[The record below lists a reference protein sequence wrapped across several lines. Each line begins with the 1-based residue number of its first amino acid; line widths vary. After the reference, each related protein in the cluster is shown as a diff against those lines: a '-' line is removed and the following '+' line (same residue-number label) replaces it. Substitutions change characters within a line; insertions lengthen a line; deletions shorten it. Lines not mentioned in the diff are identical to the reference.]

1 MEELLQVKDLS
12 ISFHTYNGEV
22 QAVRNAS
29 FDLHRK
35 EVLAIVGESGSG
47 KSVTMQTVLKLT
59 PCELKSGQIIFDG
72 KDITHY
78 TDKQMQEIRGSQ
90 IGIIFQDAMTS
101 LNPTMKIGRQ
111 ITESILRHQKVNKAE
126 AKEKALEL
134 LVQVGINNPEK
145 RYHQYIHNLS
155 GGMRQRVMI
164 AIALACK
171 PKLLIADEPTTA
183 LDVTI
188 QAQIMDLLAKLKE
201 EVGCSI
207 VLITHDLGVV
217 AANADRIAVMSGGV
231 IQHVST
237 PKSIYQRPAN
247 QFVANFIGRS
257 NTLKARYAQ
266 GALHFD
272 NGYAMPYDNCGSVP
286 AEDVLVAVRPEEFVL
301 AADGQQGIDAT
312 VTSSVFL
319 GLNTTYFVELYDG
332 TNAEI
337 VEESSIS
344 SIIPNGT
351 KVKLTLKQDK
361 INVFTADGKTNL
373 TKGVVNDVR

>member
-72 KDITHY
+72 TDITNY
-78 TDKQMQEIRGSQ
+78 TDKQMQDIRGSQ

-101 LNPTMKIGRQ
+101 LNPTMKIGKQ

-126 AKEKALEL
+126 AKKKALEL

-188 QAQIMDLLAKLKE
+188 QAQIMNLLAKLKD

-217 AANADRIAVMSGGV
+217 AANADRIAVMYAGQVVESGTADQIFYHCAHPYTRGLLDSIPRLNAV
-231 IQHVST
+231 HDARLNYIGGT
-237 PKSIYQRPAN
+237 PPDALNPAPGCA
-247 QFVANFIGRS
+247 FS
-257 NTLKARYAQ
+257 ARCK
-266 GALHFD
+266 
-272 NGYAMPYDNCGSVP
+272 YAMRICRQQAPEKGEVQPGHFCACFLLDDE
-286 AEDVLVAVRPEEFVL
+286 AE
-301 AADGQQGIDAT
+301 AT
-312 VTSSVFL
+312 RKETGWEVSL
-319 GLNTTYFVELYDG
+319 
-332 TNAEI
+332 
-337 VEESSIS
+337 
-344 SIIPNGT
+344 
-351 KVKLTLKQDK
+351 
-361 INVFTADGKTNL
+361 
-373 TKGVVNDVR
+373 

>member
-171 PKLLIADEPTTA
+171 PKLLTTA

-217 AANADRIAVMSGGV
+217 AANADRIAVMYAGQVVESG
-231 IQHVST
+231 
-237 PKSIYQRPAN
+237 
-247 QFVANFIGRS
+247 
-257 NTLKARYAQ
+257 
-266 GALHFD
+266 
-272 NGYAMPYDNCGSVP
+272 
-286 AEDVLVAVRPEEFVL
+286 
-301 AADGQQGIDAT
+301 
-312 VTSSVFL
+312 
-319 GLNTTYFVELYDG
+319 
-332 TNAEI
+332 
-337 VEESSIS
+337 
-344 SIIPNGT
+344 
-351 KVKLTLKQDK
+351 
-361 INVFTADGKTNL
+361 TADQIFYHCAHPYTRGLLESIPRLNAAHDARL
-373 TKGVVNDVR
+373 TYIGGPQSSSRLCLQCPV

>member
-90 IGIIFQDAMTS
+90 IGIIFQDPMTS
-101 LNPTMKIGRQ
+101 LNPTMKIGKQ
-111 ITESILRHQKVNKAE
+111 ITESIRRHQKVNKAE

-188 QAQIMDLLAKLKE
+188 QAQILDLMKKLQKE
-201 EVGCSI
+201 DGSSI
-207 VLITHDLGVV
+207 LLITHDLGVV
-217 AANADRIAVMSGGV
+217 AEMCTRVIVMYAGKIVEMAPVEKLFATPSHPYTQGLIASVPKLGSGV
-231 IQHVST
+231 KVL
-237 PKSIYQRPAN
+237 PSIP
-247 QFVANFIGRS
+247 
-257 NTLKARYAQ
+257 
-266 GALHFD
+266 
-272 NGYAMPYDNCGSVP
+272 GSVP
-286 AEDVLVAVRPEEFVL
+286 DLASMPTGCRFAPRCKYATDKCREQEPELLDISEDQKCRCWRTQE
-301 AADGQQGIDAT
+301 G
-312 VTSSVFL
+312 
-319 GLNTTYFVELYDG
+319 
-332 TNAEI
+332 
-337 VEESSIS
+337 
-344 SIIPNGT
+344 
-351 KVKLTLKQDK
+351 
-361 INVFTADGKTNL
+361 
-373 TKGVVNDVR
+373 

>member
-47 KSVTMQTVLKLT
+47 KSVTMQAVLKLT

-217 AANADRIAVMSGGV
+217 AANADRIAVMYAGQVVESGTADQIFYHCAHPYTRGLLES
-231 IQHVST
+231 IPRLNAAHDARLTYIGGT
-237 PKSIYQRPAN
+237 PPDALNPAPGCA
-247 QFVANFIGRS
+247 FS
-257 NTLKARYAQ
+257 ARCK
-266 GALHFD
+266 
-272 NGYAMPYDNCGSVP
+272 YAMRICRQQAPEKREVQPGHFCSCFLMDDE
-286 AEDVLVAVRPEEFVL
+286 AEDTR
-301 AADGQQGIDAT
+301 
-312 VTSSVFL
+312 
-319 GLNTTYFVELYDG
+319 
-332 TNAEI
+332 
-337 VEESSIS
+337 
-344 SIIPNGT
+344 
-351 KVKLTLKQDK
+351 K
-361 INVFTADGKTNL
+361 KTGWEVSL
-373 TKGVVNDVR
+373 

>member
-217 AANADRIAVMSGGV
+217 AANADRIAVMYAGQVVESGTADQIFYHCAHPYTRGLLES
-231 IQHVST
+231 IPRLNAAHDARLTYIGGT
-237 PKSIYQRPAN
+237 PPDALNPAPGCA
-247 QFVANFIGRS
+247 FS
-257 NTLKARYAQ
+257 AR
-266 GALHFD
+266 GK
-272 NGYAMPYDNCGSVP
+272 YAMRICRQQAPEKREVQPGHFCSCFLMDDE
-286 AEDVLVAVRPEEFVL
+286 AEDTR
-301 AADGQQGIDAT
+301 
-312 VTSSVFL
+312 
-319 GLNTTYFVELYDG
+319 
-332 TNAEI
+332 
-337 VEESSIS
+337 
-344 SIIPNGT
+344 
-351 KVKLTLKQDK
+351 K
-361 INVFTADGKTNL
+361 KTGWEVSL
-373 TKGVVNDVR
+373 

>member
-72 KDITHY
+72 TDITNY
-78 TDKQMQEIRGSQ
+78 TDKQMQDIRGSQ

-101 LNPTMKIGRQ
+101 LNPTMKIGKQ

-126 AKEKALEL
+126 AKKKALEL

-188 QAQIMDLLAKLKE
+188 QAQIMNLLAKLKDD
-201 EVGCSI
+201 VGCSI
-207 VLITHDLGVV
+207 VLITHALGVV
-217 AANADRIAVMSGGV
+217 AANADRIAVMYAGQVVESGTADQIFYHCAHPYTRGLLDSIPRLNAV
-231 IQHVST
+231 HDARLNYIGGT
-237 PKSIYQRPAN
+237 PPDALNPAPGCA
-247 QFVANFIGRS
+247 FS
-257 NTLKARYAQ
+257 ARCK
-266 GALHFD
+266 
-272 NGYAMPYDNCGSVP
+272 YAMRICRQQAPEKGEVQPGHFCACFLLDDE
-286 AEDVLVAVRPEEFVL
+286 AE
-301 AADGQQGIDAT
+301 AT
-312 VTSSVFL
+312 RKETGWEVSL
-319 GLNTTYFVELYDG
+319 
-332 TNAEI
+332 
-337 VEESSIS
+337 
-344 SIIPNGT
+344 
-351 KVKLTLKQDK
+351 
-361 INVFTADGKTNL
+361 
-373 TKGVVNDVR
+373 

>member
-217 AANADRIAVMSGGV
+217 AQNCEYVSV
-231 IQHVST
+231 I
-237 PKSIYQRPAN
+237 
-247 QFVANFIGRS
+247 
-257 NTLKARYAQ
+257 YA
-266 GALHFD
+266 G
-272 NGYAMPYDNCGSVP
+272 
-286 AEDVLVAVRPEEFVL
+286 
-301 AADGQQGIDAT
+301 
-312 VTSSVFL
+312 
-319 GLNTTYFVELYDG
+319 
-332 TNAEI
+332 EI
-337 VEESSIS
+337 VESGTVHDVFKKQMHPYTEGLFSSIPN
-344 SIIPNGT
+344 IHEHVERLVPIPGLMPDPT
-351 KVKLTLKQDK
+351 ALPEGCAFCERCPYAQERCKQEHPP
-361 INVFTADGKTNL
+361 IYHVGGETGRHQVRCFRCEGKE
-373 TKGVVNDVR
+373 GQV

>member
-155 GGMRQRVMI
+155 GGRRQRVMI

-217 AANADRIAVMSGGV
+217 AANADRIAVMYAGQVVESGTADQIFYHCAHPYTRGLLES
-231 IQHVST
+231 IPRLNAAHDARLTYIGGT
-237 PKSIYQRPAN
+237 PPDALNPAPGCA
-247 QFVANFIGRS
+247 FS
-257 NTLKARYAQ
+257 ARCK
-266 GALHFD
+266 
-272 NGYAMPYDNCGSVP
+272 YAMRICRQQAPEKREVQPGHFCSCFLMDDE
-286 AEDVLVAVRPEEFVL
+286 AEDTR
-301 AADGQQGIDAT
+301 
-312 VTSSVFL
+312 
-319 GLNTTYFVELYDG
+319 
-332 TNAEI
+332 
-337 VEESSIS
+337 
-344 SIIPNGT
+344 
-351 KVKLTLKQDK
+351 K
-361 INVFTADGKTNL
+361 KTGWEVSL
-373 TKGVVNDVR
+373 

>member
-217 AANADRIAVMSGGV
+217 AANADRSAVMYAGQVVESGTADQIFYHCAHPYTRGLLES
-231 IQHVST
+231 IPRLNAAHDARLTYIGGT
-237 PKSIYQRPAN
+237 PPDALNPAPGCA
-247 QFVANFIGRS
+247 FS
-257 NTLKARYAQ
+257 ARCK
-266 GALHFD
+266 
-272 NGYAMPYDNCGSVP
+272 YAMRICRQQAPEKREVQPGHFCSCFLMDDE
-286 AEDVLVAVRPEEFVL
+286 AEDTR
-301 AADGQQGIDAT
+301 
-312 VTSSVFL
+312 
-319 GLNTTYFVELYDG
+319 
-332 TNAEI
+332 
-337 VEESSIS
+337 
-344 SIIPNGT
+344 
-351 KVKLTLKQDK
+351 K
-361 INVFTADGKTNL
+361 KTGWEVSL
-373 TKGVVNDVR
+373 

>member
-47 KSVTMQTVLKLT
+47 KSVTMQTVLKFT

-217 AANADRIAVMSGGV
+217 AANADRIAVMYAGQVVESGTADQIFYHCAHPYTRGLLES
-231 IQHVST
+231 IPRLNAAHDARLTYIGGT
-237 PKSIYQRPAN
+237 PPDALNPAPGCA
-247 QFVANFIGRS
+247 FS
-257 NTLKARYAQ
+257 ARCK
-266 GALHFD
+266 
-272 NGYAMPYDNCGSVP
+272 YAMRICRQQAPEKREVQPGHFCSCFLMDDE
-286 AEDVLVAVRPEEFVL
+286 AEDTR
-301 AADGQQGIDAT
+301 
-312 VTSSVFL
+312 
-319 GLNTTYFVELYDG
+319 
-332 TNAEI
+332 
-337 VEESSIS
+337 
-344 SIIPNGT
+344 
-351 KVKLTLKQDK
+351 K
-361 INVFTADGKTNL
+361 KTGWEVSL
-373 TKGVVNDVR
+373 

>member
-1 MEELLQVKDLS
+1 
-12 ISFHTYNGEV
+12 
-22 QAVRNAS
+22 
-29 FDLHRK
+29 
-35 EVLAIVGESGSG
+35 
-47 KSVTMQTVLKLT
+47 MQTVLKLT

-217 AANADRIAVMSGGV
+217 AANADRIAVMYAGQVVESGTADQIFYHCAHPYTRGLLES
-231 IQHVST
+231 IPRLNAAHDARLTYIGGT
-237 PKSIYQRPAN
+237 PPDALNPAPGCA
-247 QFVANFIGRS
+247 FS
-257 NTLKARYAQ
+257 ARCK
-266 GALHFD
+266 
-272 NGYAMPYDNCGSVP
+272 YAMRICRQQAPEKREVQPGHFCSCFLMDDE
-286 AEDVLVAVRPEEFVL
+286 AEDTR
-301 AADGQQGIDAT
+301 
-312 VTSSVFL
+312 
-319 GLNTTYFVELYDG
+319 
-332 TNAEI
+332 
-337 VEESSIS
+337 
-344 SIIPNGT
+344 
-351 KVKLTLKQDK
+351 K
-361 INVFTADGKTNL
+361 KTGWEVSL
-373 TKGVVNDVR
+373 

>member
-1 MEELLQVKDLS
+1 M
-12 ISFHTYNGEV
+12 
-22 QAVRNAS
+22 
-29 FDLHRK
+29 
-35 EVLAIVGESGSG
+35 
-47 KSVTMQTVLKLT
+47 LKLT

-217 AANADRIAVMSGGV
+217 AANADRIAVMYAGQVVESGTADQIFYHCAHPYTRGLLES
-231 IQHVST
+231 IPRLNAAHDARLTYIGGT
-237 PKSIYQRPAN
+237 PPDALNPAPGCA
-247 QFVANFIGRS
+247 FS
-257 NTLKARYAQ
+257 ARCK
-266 GALHFD
+266 
-272 NGYAMPYDNCGSVP
+272 YAMRICRQQAPEKREVQPGHFCSCFLMDDE
-286 AEDVLVAVRPEEFVL
+286 AEDTR
-301 AADGQQGIDAT
+301 
-312 VTSSVFL
+312 
-319 GLNTTYFVELYDG
+319 
-332 TNAEI
+332 
-337 VEESSIS
+337 
-344 SIIPNGT
+344 
-351 KVKLTLKQDK
+351 K
-361 INVFTADGKTNL
+361 KTGWEVSL
-373 TKGVVNDVR
+373 